1 MTLNREKELVDHLVN
16 KIKDQVEQDV
26 QVIAASDF
34 TEERTDNVVVVGI
47 NNTVQAHP
55 FVPAYQYNL
64 EIIVDCFINSDKEG
78 YRYNQIKEQIL
89 GYLEPYIM
97 DKTKLAELFDPIPIV
112 GFFLEG
118 VSNST
123 TDQSNKA
130 IIGFRVVASYPF

>member
-64 EIIVDCFINSDKEG
+64 EIIVDCFIDSDKEG

>member
-16 KIKDQVEQDV
+16 KIKDQVSQNV

-34 TEERTDNVVVVGI
+34 TEERKDYVVVVGI

-64 EIIVDCFINSDKEG
+64 EIIVDCFIDSDKEG
-78 YRYNQIKEQIL
+78 YIYNQVKDQIL

-97 DKTKLAELFDPIPIV
+97 DKNKLGELFDPIPIV

>member
-1 MTLNREKELVDHLVN
+1 MTLNREKELVDHLVK

-64 EIIVDCFINSDKEG
+64 EIIVDCFIDSDKEG

-118 VSNST
+118 ISNSV

>member
-16 KIKDQVEQDV
+16 KIKDQVSQNV

-34 TEERTDNVVVVGI
+34 TEERKDYVVVVGI

-64 EIIVDCFINSDKEG
+64 EIIVDCFIDSDKEG

-97 DKTKLAELFDPIPIV
+97 DKNKLGELFDPIPIV